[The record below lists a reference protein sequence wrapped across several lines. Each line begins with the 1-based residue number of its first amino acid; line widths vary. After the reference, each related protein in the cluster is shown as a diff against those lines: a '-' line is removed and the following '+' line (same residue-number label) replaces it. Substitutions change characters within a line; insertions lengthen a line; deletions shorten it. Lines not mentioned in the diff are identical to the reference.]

1 MANEK
6 IQTIND
12 VSQAPERMTGAMYK
26 HFVTKENVSI
36 IDERHACVRNGVPCI
51 YAPHLSKR
59 PEEVGEE
66 SCAFKDQIDK
76 FLLGSLKSGLVLTV
90 DISHCDHYKPE
101 NDLETLAH
109 QMEIV

>member
-51 YAPHLSKR
+51 YAPPSGAVATAAR
-59 PEEVGEE
+59 RRV
-66 SCAFKDQIDK
+66 
-76 FLLGSLKSGLVLTV
+76 KSAPLPGG
-90 DISHCDHYKPE
+90 
-101 NDLETLAH
+101 
-109 QMEIV
+109 